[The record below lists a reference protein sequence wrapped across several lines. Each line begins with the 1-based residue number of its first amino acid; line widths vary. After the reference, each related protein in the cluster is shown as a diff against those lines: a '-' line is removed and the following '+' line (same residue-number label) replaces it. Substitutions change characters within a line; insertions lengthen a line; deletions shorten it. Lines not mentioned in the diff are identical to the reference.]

1 MLIKLTNAA
10 EEHKGNNLFI
20 NPEWIVAVFQTPSPI
35 EDKLSTVVYGGPQ
48 GTSWNVNESPE
59 QIQRLINTIT
69 D

>member
-10 EEHKGNNLFI
+10 EEHKGNNIYI
-20 NPEWIVAVFQTPSPI
+20 NREWVVAVFQAASQPGGSLNTI
-35 EDKLSTVVYGGPQ
+35 VYGGPQ
-48 GTSWNVNESPE
+48 GTSWNVEESPE